1 MCQTIYQY
9 ILTNFSTFHFSPPA
23 HKTYSTRRKKNT
35 HTHTHPTMMSSSSSG
50 LIPTEVPHNINTRQF
65 CLLASFREKKQTP
78 FHPSQHVVLLPLVY
92 SPFRP
97 GRESWIWLWDDF
109 GQSWR
114 PWIRIK
120 RRVIP
125 ICEKL
130 CWSQNYKLGV
140 FIKLKPFLFLV
151 RGMSFFC
158 FVFVFFTW
166 RVPQCFKELVF
177 FGWPINNALSD
188 QIQSAHDFLN
198 SRNPGCFVRGA
209 LFSLPAVWPLP
220 LLYYCF
226 CISCY

>member
-1 MCQTIYQY
+1 
-9 ILTNFSTFHFSPPA
+9 
-23 HKTYSTRRKKNT
+23 
-35 HTHTHPTMMSSSSSG
+35 MSSSSSG

-140 FIKLKPFLFLV
+140 FIKLKPFLFWWEECP
-151 RGMSFFC
+151 FFVL
-158 FVFVFFTW
+158 F
-166 RVPQCFKELVF
+166 
-177 FGWPINNALSD
+177 
-188 QIQSAHDFLN
+188 
-198 SRNPGCFVRGA
+198 
-209 LFSLPAVWPLP
+209 LFSLLEEFLSVLRSLFSSDGRSITPSQIRSSQLMTFSIAGTQAALFGELCFLCLQYGPSRYYTTASASPATNIPTTTAVPATVNP
-220 LLYYCF
+220 AF
-226 CISCY
+226 